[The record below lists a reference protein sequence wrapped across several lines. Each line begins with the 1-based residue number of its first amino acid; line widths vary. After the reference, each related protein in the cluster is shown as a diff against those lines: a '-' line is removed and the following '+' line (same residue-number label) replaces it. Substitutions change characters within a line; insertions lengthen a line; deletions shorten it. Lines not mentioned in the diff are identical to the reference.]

1 MTSKLL
7 QLRAGLRRRAIAGS
21 IRRQRP
27 GVDHTKHNRT
37 RTRGNWTA
45 IRLIGALWL
54 LVPACGAVGGC
65 SNPGIPDRP
74 PRSGADEPV
83 VTVTG
88 DWDDIDAAI
97 ARAAPQAAV
106 AVLSNEYA
114 DTVERVVALLSADGQ
129 RVRLR
134 FTSGGDSDPR
144 PITIEASFGEPDDP
158 GRSAALVRLIATEL
172 RALAGR
178 DIAPR

>member
-1 MTSKLL
+1 M
-7 QLRAGLRRRAIAGS
+7 
-21 IRRQRP
+21 
-27 GVDHTKHNRT
+27 
-37 RTRGNWTA
+37 
-45 IRLIGALWL
+45 
-54 LVPACGAVGGC
+54 
-65 SNPGIPDRP
+65 
-74 PRSGADEPV
+74 
-83 VTVTG
+83 TVTG